1 MMNSGKT
8 KKRFSLRYK
17 LILIFGLL
25 VFAASA
31 IEALLAGVALDI
43 DLICRESFRFFLLF
57 WALCLFK
64 DPLLAER

>member
-31 IEALLAGVALDI
+31 IEALLAVHTARQAVIEKVKIHLI
-43 DLICRESFRFFLLF
+43 DKQGFSMKKGSEL
-57 WALCLFK
+57 
-64 DPLLAER
+64 